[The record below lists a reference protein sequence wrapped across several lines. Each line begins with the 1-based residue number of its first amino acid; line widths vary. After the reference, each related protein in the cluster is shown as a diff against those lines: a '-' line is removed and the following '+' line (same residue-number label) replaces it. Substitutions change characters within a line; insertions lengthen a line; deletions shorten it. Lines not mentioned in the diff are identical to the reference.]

1 MGKAERNRRESA
13 REKIAAQQ
21 AAARRAENAPAGLI
35 AGGSVLVV
43 IAIVVGFVVIKT
55 ASNSSAQPTA
65 TGATGQPASV
75 VKGITDVPA
84 ATLTS
89 VGVGSSYQHAIQTIK
104 GSPPLLTQDGKPH
117 IVYVGGEYCPYCAAE
132 RWAMVSALS
141 RFGTFRGLGFIHS
154 VGEGRLPEHADPDL
168 PQVQLHQQLPGLL
181 PDRGAQRHQHG
192 EPRAADQQL
201 DKQLMGKYDVPPYV
215 PSASYDGS
223 FPFMDFA
230 NRYVIDGASY
240 NPAVLKGLTWAQ
252 VAAALKDPSSP
263 VAKAADGTA
272 NLITAAICKVTGGK
286 PGSVCTAAGV
296 TKASGAL

>member
-1 MGKAERNRRESA
+1 MGKAERNRRQSA
-13 REKIAAQQ
+13 REKIAVQQ
-21 AAARRAENAPAGLI
+21 AAARRAELRQRGLI

-43 IAIVVGFVVIKT
+43 IAIVVTFVVIKT
-55 ASNSSAQPTA
+55 ASNSSAQQTGSTA
-65 TGATGQPASV
+65 SQPASV
-75 VKGITDVPA
+75 MKDITSVPD
-84 ATLTS
+84 ATLTAI
-89 VGVGSSYQHAIQTIK
+89 GAGSSYQHAIQAIK

-132 RWAMVSALS
+132 RWAMVNALS

-154 VGEGRLPEHADPDL
+154 SAKDVDPSTPTL
-168 PQVQLHQQLPGLL
+168 TFHKSSYTSKYVVFSPTEARNATNTANL
-181 PDRGAQRHQHG
+181 
-192 EPRAADQQL
+192 EPLTAL

-223 FPFMDFA
+223 FPFVDFA

-240 NPAVLKGLTWAQ
+240 DPAVLKGMTWAE

-263 VAKAADGTA
+263 VAKAADGAA

-286 PGSVCTAAGV
+286 PGSVCTAVGV

>member
-1 MGKAERNRRESA
+1 MGKAERNRRQSA
-13 REKIAAQQ
+13 REKIAVQQ
-21 AAARRAENAPAGLI
+21 AAARRAEMRQRGLI

-43 IAIVVGFVVIKT
+43 IAIVVAFVLVKT

-65 TGATGQPASV
+65 TGATSQPASV
-75 VKGITDVPA
+75 MKDITSVPD
-84 ATLTS
+84 ATLTAI
-89 VGVGSSYQHAIQTIK
+89 GAGSSYPHAIQTIK
-104 GSPPLLTQDGKPH
+104 GNPPLLTQDGKPH

-132 RWAMVSALS
+132 RWAMVNALS
-141 RFGTFRGLGFIHS
+141 RFGTFHGLGFIHS
-154 VGEGRLPEHADPDL
+154 SAKDVYPSTPTLTFHKSSYTSKYVVFSPTEARNATNTANLEPLTKLDTDL
-168 PQVQLHQQLPGLL
+168 M
-181 PDRGAQRHQHG
+181 
-192 EPRAADQQL
+192 
-201 DKQLMGKYDVPPYV
+201 KIYDAPPYV

-272 NLITAAICKVTGGK
+272 NLMTAAICKVTGGK